1 MDHKSVFI
9 GALFFQIGQYICA
22 SSIEGAL
29 CVFCVFCVYVWLTW
43 TDRRRKRLQTIML
56 EVKDSEKGR
65 NRLRTWLEQ

>member
-9 GALFFQIGQYICA
+9 GALFFQIGQHICA

-29 CVFCVFCVYVWLTW
+29 CVFCVFCVYVWPTW

-56 EVKDSEKGR
+56 EVKDREKER
-65 NRLRTWLEQ
+65 NRLHTWLEQ